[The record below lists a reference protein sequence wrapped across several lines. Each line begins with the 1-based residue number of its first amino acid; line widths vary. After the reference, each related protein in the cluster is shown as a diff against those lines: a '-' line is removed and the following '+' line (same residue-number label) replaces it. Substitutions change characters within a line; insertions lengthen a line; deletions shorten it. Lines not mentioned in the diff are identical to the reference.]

1 MRFLHI
7 SDLHLGKMLNGYD
20 LSEDQQFMLGELC
33 RIAGEEEVQGVL
45 IAGDVYDKSNPSADA
60 MALFSGF
67 VSALAEKRI
76 PVYCISGNHDSA
88 GRISYFSSLI
98 REKGIYVTEQF
109 EGTLQSFT
117 VHDEFGALTI
127 HLLPFVKPVTVRA
140 FYSDENITN
149 YEEAVAAVLKHSP
162 VDASERNVLVC
173 HQLITGSLKSGSE
186 AMSVGGV
193 ENIPANLFDDF
204 DYVAM
209 GHIHGAQKAG
219 RETMRYCGSPLA
231 YDVSEAGRQKS
242 VTIVELR
249 EKGDVEVRQIP
260 LKPLRN
266 VTVVKGKFHELMQR
280 ERTDDFVGVTIT
292 DETVIPDARLLL
304 RTVFPNMIVFGV
316 ENSAVRTEEIVN
328 RQENMEEKSPME
340 LFDEFF
346 RQRNGENGMTEV
358 QETIMRRI
366 FEKARAEA

>member
-20 LSEDQQFMLGELC
+20 LSEDQQFILGEIG
-33 RIAGEEEVQGVL
+33 RIAEEEAVQGVL

-60 MALFSGF
+60 MGLFSGF
-67 VSALAEKRI
+67 VSALAIKRI

-109 EGTLQSFT
+109 EGTLQSYT
-117 VHDEFGALTI
+117 VRDGFGELTI

-140 FYSDENITN
+140 FYPDESITN
-149 YEEAVAAVLKHSP
+149 YEEAVAAVLAHSP
-162 VDASERNVLVC
+162 IDPSKRNVLVC
-173 HQLITGSLKSGSE
+173 HQLITGSCKSGSE

-193 ENIPANLFDDF
+193 ENIPADLFDDF

-209 GHIHGAQKAG
+209 GHIHGAQRAG

-242 VTIVELR
+242 VTIVDLL
-249 EKGDVEVRQIP
+249 EKGDSDVRQIP

-266 VTVVKGKFHELMQR
+266 VVAVKGKFHDLMQR
-280 ERTDDFVGVTIT
+280 ERTDDFVGVIIT

-304 RTVFPNMIVFGV
+304 RTVFPNMIAFGV
-316 ENSAVRTEEIVN
+316 ENSVVKTEEVVN
-328 RQENMEEKSPME
+328 RQENMEEKSPLE

-346 RQRNGENGMTEV
+346 RQRNGENGMTPE
-358 QETIMRRI
+358 QESIMRAI
-366 FEKARAEA
+366 FEKAEAES